1 MAEILKLSK
10 WEFKATMISMLRILM
25 GKVES
30 MQEQMGK
37 ESREMEILRMNK
49 KKMTK
54 NLKTTV
60 TEMNMSLM
68 GLLVDSHG

>member
-30 MQEQMGK
+30 MQEQMDK

-49 KKMTK
+49 KK
-54 NLKTTV
+54 
-60 TEMNMSLM
+60 
-68 GLLVDSHG
+68 